1 MRSSVFHYLTSY
13 YWASPQ
19 AALGSLA
26 AVRRDGNAGH
36 QSRTAAQIAAS
47 PVDGSSIDP
56 LEAAARSQLRR
67 GLTSDIAQASNDCMD
82 IDRAMKNPASVF
94 DTPEALSESTELT
107 AEQKL
112 AILLQWKDQLL
123 QLQAADDEGMR
134 RREGAAG
141 VTTDVLGRVTSAL
154 SRIDADSKRTSP
166 FR

>member
-1 MRSSVFHYLTSY
+1 
-13 YWASPQ
+13 
-19 AALGSLA
+19 
-26 AVRRDGNAGH
+26 
-36 QSRTAAQIAAS
+36 
-47 PVDGSSIDP
+47 
-56 LEAAARSQLRR
+56 
-67 GLTSDIAQASNDCMD
+67 MD

-134 RREGAAG
+134 RSEGAAG